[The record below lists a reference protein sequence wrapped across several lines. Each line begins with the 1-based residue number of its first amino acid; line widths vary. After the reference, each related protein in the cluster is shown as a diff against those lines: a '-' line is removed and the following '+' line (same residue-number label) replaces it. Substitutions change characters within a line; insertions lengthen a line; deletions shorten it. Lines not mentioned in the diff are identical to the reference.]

1 MNPFR
6 RMGLAV
12 LLGLSVACPVL
23 AAQSGASQSGA
34 SQSGASQGRA
44 SQIGATQNDAGQT
57 GAGQTGAVPM
67 GTAQTASA
75 TPVTLDQ
82 IMATVRTVRHVD
94 ARYVEHRTLHVLR
107 APIETRGVLRFDAP
121 AHLEKAADPAP
132 DGTAETLTIDGDQLT
147 IDRGTATAPVVLS
160 LREHPEIGVLVE
172 SIRATLSGDAEA
184 LQRIFDV
191 TPSGTLGHWQLV
203 LQPRDPA
210 QHAALQW
217 MRVSG
222 YAARITTIE
231 TADHDG
237 DRSEMAIVEQTR

>member
-23 AAQSGASQSGA
+23 AAQIGASQNGA
-34 SQSGASQGRA
+34 
-44 SQIGATQNDAGQT
+44 DPAGT
-57 GAGQTGAVPM
+57 DPTGAVPT
-67 GTAQTASA
+67 GAAQAASA

-107 APIETRGVLRFDAP
+107 APIETRGALRFDAP

-132 DGTAETLTIDGDQLT
+132 DGTAEKLTIDGDRLT
-147 IDRGTATAPVVLS
+147 IDRGTAAAAVVLS

-184 LQRIFDV
+184 LHRIFDV
-191 TPSGTLGHWQLV
+191 TPSGTLSHWQLV

-210 QHAALQW
+210 QHAVLQW

-222 YAARITTIE
+222 YAERITTIE

-237 DRSEMAIVEQTR
+237 DRSELAIVEQTR